1 MRRTGFNYIGILNKI
16 KKQKGK
22 TTMNQQVLEQKK
34 QIVADI
40 ASKMENAA
48 STVVVEY
55 RGLSVKEVT
64 ELRKTLREEGCE
76 FAVYKNTMVQRAS
89 EQLGYDELLDSLK
102 GPNAIAISTDAVAPA
117 RVLCKFAKK
126 HEKLIVKAGVV
137 DKKVVNADEIK
148 ALSTL
153 PNKEGM
159 ISMLLGCLQSPIRS
173 FAATVKAIADK
184 DNAAEQT
191 AE

>member
-1 MRRTGFNYIGILNKI
+1 MRQTGFNYIGILNKI

-40 ASKMENAA
+40 TSKMENAA

-89 EQLGYDELLDSLK
+89 EQLGYNGLLDSLK

>member
-1 MRRTGFNYIGILNKI
+1 
-16 KKQKGK
+16 
-22 TTMNQQVLEQKK
+22 MNQQVLEQKK

-89 EQLGYDELLDSLK
+89 DRKS
-102 GPNAIAISTDAVAPA
+102 
-117 RVLCKFAKK
+117 
-126 HEKLIVKAGVV
+126 VV
-137 DKKVVNADEIK
+137 
-148 ALSTL
+148 
-153 PNKEGM
+153 
-159 ISMLLGCLQSPIRS
+159 
-173 FAATVKAIADK
+173 
-184 DNAAEQT
+184 
-191 AE
+191 

>member
-1 MRRTGFNYIGILNKI
+1 
-16 KKQKGK
+16 
-22 TTMNQQVLEQKK
+22 MNQNVLEQKK
-34 QIVADI
+34 QLVSEITDKI
-40 ASKMENAA
+40 SNAA

-55 RGLSVKEVT
+55 RGLTVSEVT
-64 ELRKTLREEGCE
+64 ELRKQLREENCE
-76 FAVYKNTMVQRAS
+76 LVVYKNTMVQRAS
-89 EQLGYDELLDSLK
+89 EQLGYHDLLESLK
-102 GPNAIAISTDAVAPA
+102 GPNAVAVSADAVAPA

-126 HEKLIVKAGVV
+126 HEKLVVKAGIVDGKVV
-137 DKKVVNADEIK
+137 DSSELK

-159 ISMLLGCLQSPIRS
+159 IAMLLGCLQSPIRS

-184 DNAAEQT
+184 EESPATEQT

>member
-1 MRRTGFNYIGILNKI
+1 
-16 KKQKGK
+16 
-22 TTMNQQVLEQKK
+22 MNQQVLEQKK

-137 DKKVVNADEIK
+137 DK
-148 ALSTL
+148 
-153 PNKEGM
+153 
-159 ISMLLGCLQSPIRS
+159 
-173 FAATVKAIADK
+173 
-184 DNAAEQT
+184 
-191 AE
+191 

>member
-1 MRRTGFNYIGILNKI
+1 MRQTGFNYIGILNKI
-16 KKQKGK
+16 KNRKLK

-102 GPNAIAISTDAVAPA
+102 GPNAIAISTDAVARA

>member
-1 MRRTGFNYIGILNKI
+1 MRQTGFNYIGILNKI

-40 ASKMENAA
+40 TSKMENAA

>member
-1 MRRTGFNYIGILNKI
+1 
-16 KKQKGK
+16 
-22 TTMNQQVLEQKK
+22 MNQQVLEQKK

-102 GPNAIAISTDAVAPA
+102 GPNAVAPA

>member
-1 MRRTGFNYIGILNKI
+1 MRQTGFNYIGILNKI

-102 GPNAIAISTDAVAPA
+102 GPNAIAISTDAVTPA

>member
-1 MRRTGFNYIGILNKI
+1 MRQTGFNYIGILNKI

-40 ASKMENAA
+40 ASKMENAV

>member
-1 MRRTGFNYIGILNKI
+1 MRQTGFNYIGILNKI

>member
-1 MRRTGFNYIGILNKI
+1 
-16 KKQKGK
+16 
-22 TTMNQQVLEQKK
+22 
-34 QIVADI
+34 
-40 ASKMENAA
+40 
-48 STVVVEY
+48 
-55 RGLSVKEVT
+55 
-64 ELRKTLREEGCE
+64 
-76 FAVYKNTMVQRAS
+76 MVQRAS

-159 ISMLLGCLQSPIRS
+159 ISMLLGCVQSPIRS

>member
-1 MRRTGFNYIGILNKI
+1 
-16 KKQKGK
+16 
-22 TTMNQQVLEQKK
+22 MNQQVLEQKK

-102 GPNAIAISTDAVAPA
+102 GHNAIAISTDAVAPA

>member
-1 MRRTGFNYIGILNKI
+1 MRQTGFNYIGILNKI

-137 DKKVVNADEIK
+137 DKKVVNADDIE